1 MSTVQI
7 TTRNGRNIEKYI
19 EKKMKKIEMFKV
31 RNEKNT
37 SNKS

>member
-1 MSTVQI
+1 MAVTLKN
-7 TTRNGRNIEKYI
+7 TLK
-19 EKKMKKIEMFKV
+19 KKMKKIEMFKV